1 MARLEELKHGAAV
14 KGLLAD
20 RITKV
25 VQIEWFGDQA
35 AKVTYEDNAGR
46 VGNRLVYRTDEPI
59 LEIVQTGRAWSFDGD
74 GALLRLVS
82 EAYRIRL
89 AHLFDPYIAIHT
101 SRIEPLPHQI
111 TAVYAEMLPRQ
122 PLRFLLADDPGA
134 GKTIMAGLLI
144 KELNIRG
151 DLERCLIVAPGG
163 LVEQWQDELSQKF
176 GLSFE
181 VLTRDQIE
189 AARTGNPFAER
200 SYLIA
205 RLDMLSR
212 NDDLKELLKTAREW
226 DLVVCDEAHRMSA
239 SFFGGEVKYTKRYQL
254 GQILGARCR
263 HLLIMSATPHNG
275 KDEDFQLFM
284 ALLDGD
290 RFEGR
295 FRDGVHKANVSD
307 MMRRLTKEELL
318 KFDGRP
324 LFPERRAYTAKFD
337 LSDAEAALYAS
348 VTTYVREE
356 MNRAERLAEGDDKR
370 RINVGFALQILQR
383 RLASSPAAIHESL
396 RRRRERLDKRLAET
410 RLISRG
416 ASIASVPGEP
426 IQEFEAAYNLED
438 LDEVTESEVEAAEEA
453 ILDRATAACTI
464 PELEREIDILR
475 QLEAQSRDLRRS
487 GADAKWNQ
495 LNEILDHPLMVDEA
509 GNRRK
514 LIIFTE
520 ARDTLDYLADK
531 ICTRL
536 GRHEAVIVIH
546 GGVGREGRRKAVAA
560 FTHDKDVVVM
570 VANDAAGEGINLQR
584 AHLMVNYDL
593 PWNPNRLEQRFG
605 RIHRIGQTE
614 VCHLWNLV
622 ATDTREGEVYA
633 RLLEK
638 LETARTAL
646 GGRVYDVLGRLFQ
659 GAELRELLIEAIRY
673 GERHEVKQRLF
684 KAVDQAVEQTH
695 LLELLEDRALVRDS
709 MTASRVAEIREAME
723 RAEALRLQPH
733 YIQSFFLAAFKQLGG
748 QMHRRENGRWEIT
761 RVPGSI
767 RERDRQ
773 IGRSGPVLERYE
785 RACFEKQFINGPPV
799 AIFLCPGHPLLDATV
814 DLILERYRDLMKKG
828 AVLVNEADDGEE
840 IHALFYLNHAIQ
852 DGRTTRSGQQQIV
865 SQKLQFIEIDKQGR
879 TRVGGPAPYL
889 DYRPLRDEEKSL
901 VKEHLAAGWL
911 TGDLESQVMAY
922 AISNLVP
929 AHIEEVKKRRLV
941 EIDKIEQ
948 EVTVRLKKE
957 IVHWDHRTQQLKE
970 QERAGKAGGRLNA
983 SQAAARANELADRL
997 ERRLGQLQRERKISA
1012 LPPSLQGGALVV
1024 PAGLLKQGRGEQ
1036 QAKADNCTNASP
1048 EARSE
1053 IERLAMDTV
1062 FAAERQ
1068 LGFDP
1073 RDVSAAR
1080 VGYDIE
1086 SRDPKT
1092 GELRFI
1098 EVKGRTCGSDVVTAT
1113 RNEILV
1119 ALNKPDNFILAI
1131 VMIANRIPQAPR
1143 YLREP
1148 FMLEPDFGATS
1159 VNYKL
1164 ANLLARAKEPS

>member
-1 MARLEELKHGAAV
+1 MARLEELKHGSAV
-14 KGLLAD
+14 KGLSTGGIA
-20 RITKV
+20 KV

-35 AKVTYEDNAGR
+35 AKLTYEDNTGR
-46 VGNRLVYRTDEPI
+46 VGNRLVYRTDEPT
-59 LEIVQTGRAWSFDGD
+59 LEVVQAGRAWSFDGD
-74 GALLRLVS
+74 GVLLRLVS
-82 EAYRIRL
+82 EAFRIRL

-144 KELNIRG
+144 KELLIRG
-151 DLERCLIVAPGG
+151 DLERCLIVAPGS
-163 LVEQWQDELSQKF
+163 LVEQWQDELSHKF
-176 GLSFE
+176 DLSFE

-200 SYLIA
+200 SCLIA

-212 NDDLKELLKTAREW
+212 NDDLKNLLKAAREW

-239 SFFGGEVKYTKRYQL
+239 SFFGGEIKYTKRYQL
-254 GQILGARCR
+254 GQLLGARCR
-263 HLLIMSATPHNG
+263 HLLLMSATPHNG

-295 FRDGVHKANVSD
+295 FREGVHKADVSD

-337 LSDAEAALYAS
+337 LSDDEAALYDA

-356 MNRAERLAEGDDKR
+356 MNRAERLAEGDEKR

-410 RLISRG
+410 RLVSRDET
-416 ASIASVPGEP
+416 IAFAPDEL
-426 IQEFEAAYNLED
+426 IQELGGAYDFED
-438 LDEVTESEVEAAEEA
+438 LDEVTEKEVEAAEEA
-453 ILDRATAACTI
+453 VLDRATAARTI
-464 PELEREIDILR
+464 PELETEIEILR
-475 QLEAQSRDLRRS
+475 QLEAQARGLCLS
-487 GADAKWNQ
+487 GVDAKWNQ
-495 LNEILDHPLMVDEA
+495 LNRILDHPLMIEEV

-520 ARDTLDYLADK
+520 ARDTLDYLAER
-531 ICTRL
+531 IRTRL
-536 GRHEAVIVIH
+536 GRHEAVVVIH
-546 GGVGREGRRKAVAA
+546 GGVGREDRRKAVAS
-560 FTHDKDVVVM
+560 FTHDKGVVVM

-622 ATDTREGEVYA
+622 ATGTREGEVYA

-659 GAELRELLIEAIRY
+659 GAELRELLVKAIRY
-673 GERHEVKQRLF
+673 GERQEVKQRLF
-684 KAVDQAVEQTH
+684 AAVDQAVDQRH
-695 LLELLEDRALVRDS
+695 LLELLEDRALVRDT
-709 MTASRVAEIREAME
+709 MTASRVAEVRKAME

-773 IGRSGPVLERYE
+773 VGRYDPVLERYE
-785 RACFEKQFINGPPV
+785 RVCFEKDFINGPPV
-799 AIFLCPGHPLLDATV
+799 AAFLCPGHPLLDATV
-814 DLILERYRDLMKKG
+814 VLVLERYRDLMKRG
-828 AVLVNEADDGEE
+828 AVLVNEADDGED

-852 DGRTTRSGQQQIV
+852 DGRITRDGQQQII
-865 SQKLQFIEIDKQGR
+865 SQRLQFIEIDKHGQ
-879 TRVGGPAPYL
+879 TRDGGPAPYL
-889 DYRPLRDEEKSL
+889 DYRPMRDDEKNL
-901 VKEHLAAGWL
+901 VEGHLAADWL
-911 TGDLESQVMAY
+911 TGDLDSQVMMHAV
-922 AISNLVP
+922 SNLVP
-929 AHIEEVKKRRLV
+929 THIEEVTKRRIT

-948 EVTVRLKKE
+948 EVTARLKKE
-957 IVHWDHRTQQLKE
+957 IVHWDNRTQQLKE
-970 QERAGKAGGRLNA
+970 RESAGKVGRRLNSA
-983 SQAAARANELADRL
+983 QAAARANELAERL
-997 ERRLGQLQRERKISA
+997 ERRLGELQREREISA
-1012 LPPSLQGGALVV
+1012 LPPTLQGGALVI
-1024 PAGLLKQGRGEQ
+1024 PAGLLKRQQGEQ
-1036 QAKADNCTNASP
+1036 QSKANDYANA
-1048 EARSE
+1048 EARSV
-1053 IERLAMDTV
+1053 IERLAMKAV
-1062 FAAERQ
+1062 FASERQ

-1086 SRDPKT
+1086 SSDPKT
-1092 GELRFI
+1092 GQLRFI
-1098 EVKGRTCGSDVVTAT
+1098 EVKGRTCGSDVVTVT

-1119 ALNKPDNFILAI
+1119 ALNKPENFILAI
-1131 VMIANRIPQAPR
+1131 VMVDNGIPQAPR
-1143 YLREP
+1143 YVQKP
-1148 FMLEPDFGATS
+1148 FKKEPDFGATS
-1159 VNYKL
+1159 VTYKL
-1164 ANLLARAKEPS
+1164 SDLLAKADVLP

>member
-20 RITKV
+20 RIAKV

-226 DLVVCDEAHRMSA
+226 DLIVCDEAHRMSA

-263 HLLIMSATPHNG
+263 HLLMMSATPHNG

-416 ASIASVPGEP
+416 ESIASVPGEP
-426 IQEFEAAYNLED
+426 VQEFEAAYNLEN

-453 ILDRATAACTI
+453 ILDRATAARTI

-487 GADAKWNQ
+487 GVDAKWNQ

-536 GRHEAVIVIH
+536 GRHEAVVVIH

-748 QMHRRENGRWEIT
+748 QMHRRESGRWEIT
-761 RVPGSI
+761 RVPGLI

-773 IGRSGPVLERYE
+773 IGRSDPVLERYE

-1024 PAGLLKQGRGEQ
+1024 PAGLLKQGQGEQ
-1036 QAKADNCTNASP
+1036 QAKADDYTNASS

-1053 IERLAMDTV
+1053 IERLAMDAV
-1062 FAAERQ
+1062 FAAEQQ

-1131 VMIANRIPQAPR
+1131 VMIDNRIPQAPR

-1164 ANLLARAKEPS
+1164 VDLLARAKEPS

>member
-1 MARLEELKHGAAV
+1 MARLEELKHGSAV

-20 RITKV
+20 RIAKV

-35 AKVTYEDNAGR
+35 AKITYEDSAGG
-46 VGNRLVYRTDEPI
+46 VGNRLVYRTDEPT
-59 LEIVQTGRAWSFDGD
+59 LEVVQAGRTWSFDGD

-89 AHLFDPYIAIHT
+89 AYLFDPYIAIHT

-144 KELNIRG
+144 KELLIRG

-176 GLSFE
+176 DLSFE

-189 AARTGNPFAER
+189 PARTGNPFTER
-200 SYLIA
+200 PCLIA

-212 NDDLKELLKTAREW
+212 NDDLKNLLKTASEW

-254 GQILGARCR
+254 GQLLGARCR
-263 HLLIMSATPHNG
+263 HLLMMSATPHNG

-337 LSDAEAALYAS
+337 LSDDEAALYAA

-356 MNRAERLAEGDDKR
+356 MNRAERLAEGDEKR

-410 RLISRG
+410 RLVSRG
-416 ASIASVPGEP
+416 EIIASAPDEQ
-426 IQEFEAAYNLED
+426 IQEFGGNYDLED
-438 LDEVTESEVEAAEEA
+438 LDEVTENEVEAAEEA
-453 ILDRATAACTI
+453 VLDRATAARTI
-464 PELEREIDILR
+464 PELETEIEILH
-475 QLEAQSRDLRRS
+475 QLESQARGLRRS
-487 GADAKWNQ
+487 GVDAKWNQ
-495 LNEILDHPLMVDEA
+495 LNKILDHPLMIEET

-531 ICTRL
+531 IRTRL
-536 GRHEAVIVIH
+536 GRHEAVVVIH
-546 GGVGREGRRKAVAA
+546 GSVGREDRRKAVAS
-560 FTHDKDVVVM
+560 FTHDKDVVIM

-622 ATDTREGEVYA
+622 ATDTREGEVYV

-638 LETARTAL
+638 LESARTAL

-659 GAELRELLIEAIRY
+659 GAELRELLVEAIRY

-684 KAVDQAVEQTH
+684 EAIDQAVDQKH
-695 LLELLEDRALVRDS
+695 LLELLEDRALVRDR
-709 MTASRVAEIREAME
+709 MTASRVAQIRETME

-748 QMHRRENGRWEIT
+748 QMHRRENRRWEIT

-773 IGRSGPVLERYE
+773 IGRNDPVLERYE
-785 RACFEKQFINGPPV
+785 RACFEKEFISGPPV
-799 AIFLCPGHPLLDATV
+799 ATFLCPGHPLLDATV
-814 DLILERYRDLMKKG
+814 DLFLERYRNLMKRG
-828 AVLVNEADDGEE
+828 AVLVDEADDGED

-852 DGRTTRSGQQQIV
+852 DGRITRSGRQRIV
-865 SQKLQFIEIDKQGR
+865 SQRLQFVEIDMHGH
-879 TRVGGPAPYL
+879 TRDGGPAPYL
-889 DYRPLRDEEKSL
+889 DYRPLSDEEKSL
-901 VKEHLAAGWL
+901 VEGHLASDWL
-911 TGDLESQVMAY
+911 TGDLDSQVMAH

-929 AHIEEVKKRRLV
+929 AHVKEVKNRRLA
-941 EIDKIEQ
+941 EIEKIEQ

-957 IVHWDHRTQQLKE
+957 IVYWDHRTQQLKE
-970 QERAGKAGGRLNA
+970 QERAGKAGRRLNA
-983 SQAAARANELADRL
+983 GQAAARANELADRL
-997 ERRLGQLQRERKISA
+997 ERRLGELQRERDISA
-1012 LPPSLQGGALVV
+1012 LPPTIQGGALVV
-1024 PAGLLKQGRGEQ
+1024 PEGLLKKEQGKQ
-1036 QAKADNCTNASP
+1036 HAKAGDYANASS

-1053 IERLAMDTV
+1053 IERFAMEAV

-1073 RDVSAAR
+1073 RDVSGER
-1080 VGYDIE
+1080 IGYDIE

-1092 GELRFI
+1092 GQLRFI
-1098 EVKGRTCGSDVVTAT
+1098 EVKGRSCGSDVVTAT

-1119 ALNKPDNFILAI
+1119 ALNKPESFILAI
-1131 VMIANRIPQAPR
+1131 VMVDNRIPQAPR
-1143 YLREP
+1143 YVREP
-1148 FMLEPDFGATS
+1148 FILEPDFGATS

-1164 ANLLARAKEPS
+1164 VNLLANAKEPS